1 MNLGGGLRLMVYVQR
16 NNNSLEP
23 DAFIKYEVLLYA
35 AVFFN
40 ILITIMNTSMFNV
53 AIPTITEFFKVDAQS
68 ASIIVSSY
76 SIVFALSAILYSKL
90 SASVP
95 IKWLLLIGISLLGV
109 GSLIGIITSSYFG
122 LIVARTI
129 QALGASSISA
139 LSIILTT
146 RYVPFN
152 RRGIRLGLVGAAV
165 TLGLG
170 IGPLLGGLLTEFLG
184 WRYLFGVS
192 LLSLIG
198 IPFYFLLLP
207 LEKKTKAV
215 FDYMGMFIF
224 LVAMITFLSA
234 ISYSWLVSPFVIAF
248 LVIFLWHIKRHK
260 APFLQPELLT
270 KTFLSITGIGF
281 IIFFCN
287 FSFMFLLPLRLARS
301 FGMESSAMIGLTLFP
316 GALTAVVISLLAGRT
331 VDRIGAKRVA
341 FVGIILMATAA
352 LTASLFGNT
361 SIILLIIIFSVSSCG
376 FVCITT
382 SLPNMLTKLLPK
394 EQLATGIGTLQLFQF
409 MGGGVGVTVSGKLLT
424 QFEDMT
430 LVVFGVLF
438 IFAITALALYFYSS
452 RKSLY

>member
-1 MNLGGGLRLMVYVQR
+1 MHLTQR
-16 NNNSLEP
+16 KDTFFEP
-23 DAFIKYEVLLYA
+23 DALIKYEILLFS

-90 SASVP
+90 SDSVP

-109 GSLIGIITSSYFG
+109 GSIIGMITTSYLG
-122 LIVARTI
+122 LIIARI
-129 QALGASSISA
+129 VQAIGASSITA
-139 LSIILTT
+139 LSIIVTT

-152 RRGIRLGLVGAAV
+152 RRGKRLGLVGAAV

-170 IGPLLGGLLTEFLG
+170 IGPLLGGLLTQFLG

-207 LEKKTKAV
+207 FEKKTKAI
-215 FDYMGMFIF
+215 FDYIGMIIF
-224 LVAMITFLSA
+224 LVAMVLFLST
-234 ISYSWLVSPFVIAF
+234 ITYSWLVSPFVIAI
-248 LVIFLWHIKRHK
+248 LVIFFWHIKRHTE
-260 APFLQPELLT
+260 PFLQPALLANT
-270 KTFLSITGIGF
+270 SFLSITSIGF

-287 FSFMFLLPLRLARS
+287 FSFLFLLPFRLAS
-301 FGMESSAMIGLTLFP
+301 YFGMQSSAMIGLTLLP
-316 GALTAVVISLLAGRT
+316 GALTAVVISILAGRT

-341 FVGIILMATAA
+341 LVGIILMATAA
-352 LTASLFGNT
+352 AMASLFGNT
-361 SIILLIIIFSVSSCG
+361 SIFLLIIIFSVSSSG
-376 FVCITT
+376 FVCMTT
-382 SLPNMLTKLLPK
+382 SLPNILTKMLLK

-409 MGGGVGVTVSGKLLT
+409 MGGGIGVTVSGKLLT
-424 QFEDMT
+424 QFGDIT
-430 LVVFGVLF
+430 LVVFYVLF
-438 IFAITALALYFYSS
+438 IFALVALALYFYSS
-452 RKSLY
+452 RKTNFE